1 MRKGS
6 KGFFVVKIVVFIFFL
21 IYAISILYPF
31 FWAFMSSLKGQ
42 MEYQLDNFALPKA
55 ALEGLSNYVRA
66 WQQLSAGGKSMGVMF
81 WNSVWFTF
89 GSSFLTVA
97 TSACTAY
104 VGAKYKFPGSKALG
118 IISICVMLI
127 PVYGNLSATYV
138 QYTELG
144 LYDSPLMLISYA
156 SGFGFNYIILY
167 SFFKSIPW
175 SYAEAAF
182 MDGASNFTTFLKV
195 MLPMAISPISA
206 LFVVTCVGMWND
218 YMIPI
223 LFLPSHYTIP
233 AGLYIYQIES
243 ERMLDYPL
251 LFSGVLISMIP
262 ILVLFVVMQN
272 KLMDLSIGGGIK
284 G

>member
-1 MRKGS
+1 MRKCS
-6 KGFFVVKIVVFIFFL
+6 KGFFVAKIIVFVLFL

-31 FWAFMSSLKGQ
+31 LWAMMSSLKGQ
-42 MEYQLDNFALPKA
+42 MEYQLDNFAFPKEP
-55 ALEGLSNYVRA
+55 LEGFLNYVRA
-66 WQQLSAGGKSMGVMF
+66 WNQLSAGGKSMGTMF
-81 WNSVWFTF
+81 WNSVWFTL
-89 GSSFLTVA
+89 GSSFLTIA
-97 TSACTAY
+97 TSVCTAY

-118 IISICVMLI
+118 VISICVMLI

-138 QYTELG
+138 QYSDLN
-144 LYDSPLMLISYA
+144 LYDSPFILVSYA
-156 SGFGFNYIILY
+156 TGFGFNYIILH

-182 MDGASNFTTFLKV
+182 MDGASNFRTFLRV
-195 MLPMAISPISA
+195 MLPMAASPISA

-218 YMIPI
+218 YMTPI
-223 LFLPSHYTIP
+223 LFLPSYYTIP
-233 AGLYIYQIES
+233 AGLYIYQIEA

-251 LFSGVLISMIP
+251 LFSGVLISMLP
-262 ILVLFVVMQN
+262 ILILFVVMQN

>member
-1 MRKGS
+1 MKRGS
-6 KGFFVVKIVVFIFFL
+6 KGFFIAKIIVFILFV
-21 IYAISILYPF
+21 IYALSILYPF
-31 FWAFMSSLKGQ
+31 FWAIMSSLKEQ

-66 WQQLSAGGKSMGVMF
+66 WKQLSAGGKSMATMF
-81 WNSVWFTF
+81 LNSVWFTF
-89 GSSFLTVA
+89 GSSFLAIA
-97 TSACTAY
+97 TSVCTAY

-118 IISICVMLI
+118 VISICVMLI

-138 QYTELG
+138 QYSDLN

-156 SGFGFNYIILY
+156 SGFGFNYVILY

-175 SYAEAAF
+175 DYAEAAF
-182 MDGASNFTTFLKV
+182 IDGASNFKTFISV
-195 MLPMAISPISA
+195 MLPMAISPITA
-206 LFVVTCVGMWND
+206 LFVTTCVGQWND
-218 YMIPI
+218 YMTPI

-251 LFSGVLISMIP
+251 LFAGVLISMVP
-262 ILVLFVVMQN
+262 ILILFIVMQD
-272 KLMDLSIGGGIK
+272 KLMELSIGGGIK